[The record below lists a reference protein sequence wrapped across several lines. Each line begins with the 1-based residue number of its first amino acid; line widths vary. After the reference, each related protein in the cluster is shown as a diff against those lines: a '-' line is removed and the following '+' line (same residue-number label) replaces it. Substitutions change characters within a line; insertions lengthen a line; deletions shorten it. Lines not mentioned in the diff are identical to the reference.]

1 MDKKNTTIDHIKVTC
16 NVMLTCVC
24 HRSMKQN
31 VTRECGVVFGLII
44 GGGVITRTDRL
55 QCNLNNLKLTHK

>member
-44 GGGVITRTDRL
+44 GMVELSREPIAYNVT
-55 QCNLNNLKLTHK
+55 